1 MKYFKLF
8 IFIILIANANSCENK
23 KESNELSFKLI
34 KRNSYFTTALNG
46 VTVYLLN
53 ETKKTMNG
61 YYVVGNEFT
70 KWEEFNVENGVLNG
84 DYITFHSNGE
94 MSSFNTY
101 KKGKLEGKEKIF
113 FLSGEL
119 KSLSNYSNGKKYGKS
134 IDYFESGQVRKK
146 TKLENEKPIEST
158 TYDITGGIE
167 SQMFIEDGISITQTI
182 KNGKVFSE
190 ELSSNYDDYE
200 AMKFYNED
208 GTLKLHVRMVEE
220 NELPFIIELDENG
233 NEIRKINVKKNPT
246 EALKYMQKLM
256 N

>member
-8 IFIILIANANSCENK
+8 VFIVLIVTANSCENK
-23 KESNELSFKLI
+23 KESSELSFKLI
-34 KRNSYFTTALNG
+34 KRNSYFTTGLNG
-46 VTVYLLN
+46 VTIYLLDK
-53 ETKKTMNG
+53 TKKPMDG

-101 KKGKLEGKEKIF
+101 KKGKLHGEEKIF
-113 FLSGEL
+113 FLSGKL
-119 KSLSNYSNGKKYGKS
+119 QSLSNYSNGKKHGET
-134 IDYFESGQVRKK
+134 IHYFESGQIRKK

-158 TYDITGGIE
+158 TYNIVGSIE
-167 SQMFIEDGISITQTI
+167 SQMFIKNGITITQTI

-200 AMKFYNED
+200 AMKFYNKD
-208 GTLKLHVRMVEE
+208 GTLKLHIRMIEE
-220 NELPFIIELDENG
+220 NEVPIIIELDENG
-233 NEIRKINVKKNPT
+233 NETRRINAKKNPT
-246 EALKYMQKLM
+246 EALKYMQLLM
-256 N
+256 D